1 MVLPHHI
8 EEAERI
14 GMPRDKI
21 GLVLQFCRQCDKK
34 LTDNPDKCDEC
45 GRETCPKCW
54 YYIPDIGLKFCGK
67 ECAITKLLKL
77 LAAAEMNDKPITEH
91 PDVQRLI
98 IQVETLSQENK
109 KLKKFVQRVSDTYA
123 TGGDPEYECELCRGE
138 LQYSAKQVLKGE

>member
-91 PDVQRLI
+91 PDVQESERI
-98 IQVETLSQENK
+98 INSCKKKWLDYIARKETKDE
-109 KLKKFVQRVSDTYA
+109 
-123 TGGDPEYECELCRGE
+123 
-138 LQYSAKQVLKGE
+138 

>member
-1 MVLPHHI
+1 MVLPNHI
-8 EEAERI
+8 REAERI
-14 GMPRDKI
+14 GMPEDKPEF
-21 GLVLQFCRQCDKK
+21 LRCQQCDK
-34 LTDNPDKCDEC
+34 LRTDEKVDNCDEC
-45 GRETCPKCW
+45 GRECCPKCW
-54 YYIPDIGLKFCGK
+54 YYISDIGLKFCGK
-67 ECAITKLLKL
+67 DCAITRILKL

-138 LQYSAKQVLKGE
+138 LQCSAEQVLKGE